1 MTYYDISSHNFDNVT
16 SYKVA
21 CLCCKLVPV
30 MLFWMLPSEQ
40 DLKEISKAKS
50 PEARASNRIALVEK
64 DTIDISQPRLNSS
77 GECIELIKK

>member
-1 MTYYDISSHNFDNVT
+1 
-16 SYKVA
+16 
-21 CLCCKLVPV
+21 

-64 DTIDISQPRLNSS
+64 DTVDISQPRLNSS